1 MAVRRE
7 SGRHMSTLIVTLA
20 FPAPTAASE
29 HAYVLSSDGS
39 SLSAQ
44 GCAPPAL
51 LPTGPGRSKRVV
63 AVVPARALSWHQLT
77 LPGTMARSLR
87 SRRTEPL
94 RLRAVLAGLLEELLL
109 DEPEQL
115 HFAVFPGAAA
125 DAPVWVA
132 VCQRAWLMQALQ
144 VLAVLPQRIQ
154 RIVPE
159 FAPLRDSDATPT
171 ADVTTDLAPAQLVLC
186 TPQGVTLLP
195 LGEAAAALLVQA
207 APAAIDAEPAVAA
220 LAEQVLGRSVRART
234 RAERLLQTM
243 HSPWNLAQFEFSA
256 SRRSRALKALALGSG
271 QLVRA
276 PQWRALRWG
285 LALLLG
291 VQVIGLNILAWQEQA
306 LLDEKKQRMHALFNR
321 ALPEVRVVVDPLRQ
335 MERALA
341 LQQEAAGHGSGP
353 GLVDLLLWMAEAA
366 PGQAPPTAIALNEG
380 ELRLQGWVPAPQAMA
395 ALSDRLAAQGW
406 QARTQGDLLV
416 IQPQGRP

>member
-1 MAVRRE
+1 
-7 SGRHMSTLIVTLA
+7 MSTLIVTLA
-20 FPAPTAASE
+20 FPTPTAASE
-29 HAYVLSSDGS
+29 HDYVLSSDGS

-44 GCAPPAL
+44 GCASPAL
-51 LPTGPGRSKRVV
+51 LATGSGRSKRVV
-63 AVVPARALSWHQLT
+63 AVVPARALSWHPLT
-77 LPGTMARSLR
+77 LPGTLGRTLR

-115 HFAVFPGAAA
+115 HFAVFPGVSA

-159 FAPLRDSDATPT
+159 FAPLRDSHATST
-171 ADVTTDLAPAQLVLC
+171 ADVTADLAPAQLVLC

-195 LGEAAAALLVQA
+195 LGEAAVALLALA
-207 APAAIDAEPAVAA
+207 APAAIDAEPAVAP
-220 LAEQVLGRSVRART
+220 LAEQVLGQPVRVRT
-234 RAERLLQTM
+234 RAERLLQAM

-256 SRRSRALKALALGSG
+256 SRRSRAFKALALGG
-271 QLVRA
+271 GRLIRE

-291 VQVIGLNILAWQEQA
+291 VQVIGLNILAWQTQS
-306 LLDEKKQRMHALFNR
+306 LLEEKEQRMHALFTR
-321 ALPEVRVVVDPLRQ
+321 ALPEVRVVVDPPRQ

-341 LQQEAAGHGSGP
+341 LRQEAAGLGSGP

-366 PGQAPPTAIALNEG
+366 PGPTPPTAIALSDG
-380 ELRLQGWVPAPQAMA
+380 ELRLQGLKPDPQTLA
-395 ALSDRLAAQGW
+395 ALSDRLAARGW
-406 QARTQGDLLV
+406 QARVQDDLLV